1 MKVFLKLANGKKI
14 TVKRVKLPYAPGG
27 GVLRINLPT
36 KGRLNAANAYKIL
49 AYTYCGNAQQKH
61 ALALD
66 TVHLEAISPGSPATA
81 DGVQALPEMYSSSS
95 SGSGSGSG
103 SGSFV
108 FTEDLEDLGEDDID
122 EDEDEDKD
130 EDRDEDKDENE
141 DKDKDEDEDE
151 TLDEEGDES
160 TDEGE
165 EVIQGKADELES
177 QEEEKKGD
185 FENLPPARTPLTE
198 SNNEE
203 DQDEDAKS
211 LADAKVAAAVADGGA
226 GSVLSFQQNIATA
239 RSEGNQKF
247 GTAIG
252 IVVAVLVF
260 GALFIVA
267 VRKRLGDSS
276 SSNTNNNTT
285 LLTTAS
291 NNGSNMSLDIPASF
305 GRMPSTVSNNN
316 FSSSIMYV
324 TTPSPPLIHFVLG

>member
-122 EDEDEDKD
+122 EDEDED
-130 EDRDEDKDENE
+130 EVEVEVE
-141 DKDKDEDEDE
+141 DKDEDEDG
-151 TLDEEGDES
+151 TDEEGDES

-177 QEEEKKGD
+177 QQEEKKGD

-203 DQDEDAKS
+203 DQDEDEDAKS

-324 TTPSPPLIHFVLG
+324 TTLSPPLIHFVLG